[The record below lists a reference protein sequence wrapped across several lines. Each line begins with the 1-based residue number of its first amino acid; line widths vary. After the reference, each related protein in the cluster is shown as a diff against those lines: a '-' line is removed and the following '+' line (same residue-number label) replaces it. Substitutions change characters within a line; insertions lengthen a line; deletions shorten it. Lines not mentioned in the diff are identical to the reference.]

1 VSTQDSN
8 ALPDREARA
17 LRLRN
22 LRTIGALAA
31 LFLLPL
37 AASFYLY
44 YGIGWH
50 PAGTTLHG
58 ELIDPARP
66 LLEVPLDTA
75 AGQRAPRDLLK
86 QHWTL
91 VYLGAGGCDEDCR
104 AALYVMRQ
112 TRLSLANDMS
122 RVHRVFLA
130 TGECCN
136 LAFLAREHAGL
147 EVLDASGPAAEP
159 LLAQFPQAER
169 AHMLFVVDPLG
180 NLMMRYDTRRPPRGL
195 LQDLKKLLQLS
206 HIG

>member
-1 VSTQDSN
+1 
-8 ALPDREARA
+8 
-17 LRLRN
+17 
-22 LRTIGALAA
+22 
-31 LFLLPL
+31 
-37 AASFYLY
+37 
-44 YGIGWH
+44 
-50 PAGTTLHG
+50 
-58 ELIDPARP
+58 
-66 LLEVPLDTA
+66 
-75 AGQRAPRDLLK
+75 
-86 QHWTL
+86 
-91 VYLGAGGCDEDCR
+91 
-104 AALYVMRQ
+104 
-112 TRLSLANDMS
+112 
-122 RVHRVFLA
+122 VHRVFLA